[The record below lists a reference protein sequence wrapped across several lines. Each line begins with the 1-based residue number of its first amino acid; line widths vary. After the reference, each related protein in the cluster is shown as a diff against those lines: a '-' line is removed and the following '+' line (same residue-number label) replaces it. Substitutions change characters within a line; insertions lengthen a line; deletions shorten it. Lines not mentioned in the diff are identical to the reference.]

1 MQELSAIE
9 MNYSTREIVD
19 VFHGHAYTD
28 DGDTFSRNHVHGLS
42 QSFLFDKG
50 CSTLEEL
57 IADFKQ
63 WLSGKNYLTI
73 FGHNP
78 QTEMQMLC
86 LNIADIGLPPWSLRK
101 DEAYH
106 EVALKFKKLNIPINR
121 VRCPKEAH
129 AWFHGPCYMKN
140 KTDGE
145 LAKARHGYHC
155 SLYDAYELYL
165 CYVMTD

>member
-9 MNYSTREIVD
+9 VNYTTREIVD

-28 DGDTFSRNHVHGLS
+28 IGDTFSRNHVHGLS
-42 QSFLFDKG
+42 QTFLFEKG
-50 CSTLEEL
+50 FSSLQEL
-57 IADFKQ
+57 ISSFKY

-73 FGHNP
+73 FGHSP
-78 QTEMQMLC
+78 HTEIQALS
-86 LNIADIGLPPWSLRK
+86 LNIADIGLPPWSVRK

-129 AWFHGPCYMKN
+129 TWFHGPCPKSHA
-140 KTDGE
+140 DGE

-165 CYVMTD
+165 CYVLTD